1 MPAANSGRCLSVYG
15 DYGTRYREKMLLSIL
30 CEADSTHFSQP
41 FSNRKVSERHG
52 REPSP
57 GAKSA
62 EFVSQNSSSFLIS
75 QKAVAPMSYELRRSR
90 DLSNGSAR
98 IARPSGSAFRANV
111 SVSTEHFKL
120 LAGTPKRYVKTAESG
135 NERLQAFC
143 GNCGTPIYA
152 CAPAAPAS
160 YSLRIGTSN
169 SAPPSRRASK
179 SGGAPL
185 CLGWTH
191 WRPRQRRKKN
201 WDGAPSGAIFP

>member
-1 MPAANSGRCLSVYG
+1 MAYTPVSLSKRKIFERAAVRSTDRTGTSRKGFSKLTLVSYLSKGRCP
-15 DYGTRYREKMLLSIL
+15 
-30 CEADSTHFSQP
+30 H
-41 FSNRKVSERHG
+41 
-52 REPSP
+52 
-57 GAKSA
+57 
-62 EFVSQNSSSFLIS
+62 
-75 QKAVAPMSYELRRSR
+75 ELRGATKSRSFQR
-90 DLSNGSAR
+90 VRTDCQIL
-98 IARPSGSAFRANV
+98 SGSAFRTNV
-111 SVSTEHFKL
+111 SVSAEHFKL